1 MNKANAL
8 KYVTLIGKVAGI
20 ISGVGAVPF
29 IPEQYG
35 LIIFLVAS
43 TLKDIVNRWGDY
55 LDDGIENKSFKVD

>member
-8 KYVTLIGKVAGI
+8 KYVTLLGKIAGI
-20 ISGVGAVPF
+20 ISGLGAIPF

-35 LIIFLVAS
+35 LPIFLVAS

-55 LDDGIENKSFKVD
+55 LDDGVENKSYKVE